1 MGRGMRLG
9 WVIWPALALAAPGV
23 SGENFKEAAAS
34 RQDDL
39 RLSVYITAH
48 SVDGILKD
56 GDDGMECVRALEA
69 LGISTA
75 YVEFY
80 RGGLAVEQSH
90 LERVRDFLRGHGIKV
105 IGGIATM
112 PGEGFGVREVGPLG
126 WFNWQNPK
134 TQEDLRRVMQMAAA
148 VFDEIIVDDFVCTE
162 DTSEESEAARG
173 DRSWGEYRRDLLVR
187 LCKELFIE
195 APREVNPNIHMIIK
209 YPQWYDRFHLFG
221 YDPSRQPAMFDTV
234 WVGTETRGAR
244 TQRFGFV
251 QPYEGFV
258 NFRWLSTL
266 SHGKAGGAWFDH
278 LDCDGQDFVEQ
289 AWQSVLAG
297 APEIIFFNY
306 GNLTEGHPGH
316 DLLRRDFTLLADLAK
331 EVRANPVSGAAG
343 YKPAGSDPGGD
354 MYVMDMLGMLG
365 IPLTPHG
372 QYPEDA
378 GVLFLPTQ
386 AASDHDIARQVGK
399 ALRDRRTLVMTAGF
413 LGALGEEEGQ
423 RIASVAGVGW
433 PVIGSPARASQVL
446 VDGKEVDVEHGLDI
460 ACRLKVDG
468 AEAILQA
475 VVDGKA
481 EAFLTKRVVEG
492 GANVYVLNTHTFAQ
506 ADFDAVGEVLLCP
519 RPLGLLELPR
529 EWANTLRE
537 AFTGP
542 LGLKLDAP
550 ARVSLQPTGRTG
562 MVLHNYN
569 LEPVKVNLRAR
580 GYLGV
585 ELEDARS
592 GAVLTMSEGGLDL
605 ELPARSVLWLKKK

>member
-1 MGRGMRLG
+1 
-9 WVIWPALALAAPGV
+9 
-23 SGENFKEAAAS
+23 
-34 RQDDL
+34 
-39 RLSVYITAH
+39 
-48 SVDGILKD
+48 
-56 GDDGMECVRALEA
+56 
-69 LGISTA
+69 
-75 YVEFY
+75 
-80 RGGLAVEQSH
+80 
-90 LERVRDFLRGHGIKV
+90 
-105 IGGIATM
+105 
-112 PGEGFGVREVGPLG
+112 
-126 WFNWQNPK
+126 
-134 TQEDLRRVMQMAAA
+134 
-148 VFDEIIVDDFVCTE
+148 
-162 DTSEESEAARG
+162 
-173 DRSWGEYRRDLLVR
+173 
-187 LCKELFIE
+187 
-195 APREVNPNIHMIIK
+195 
-209 YPQWYDRFHLFG
+209 
-221 YDPSRQPAMFDTV
+221 
-234 WVGTETRGAR
+234 
-244 TQRFGFV
+244 
-251 QPYEGFV
+251 
-258 NFRWLSTL
+258 
-266 SHGKAGGAWFDH
+266 
-278 LDCDGQDFVEQ
+278 
-289 AWQSVLAG
+289 
-297 APEIIFFNY
+297 
-306 GNLTEGHPGH
+306 
-316 DLLRRDFTLLADLAK
+316 
-331 EVRANPVSGAAG
+331 
-343 YKPAGSDPGGD
+343 
-354 MYVMDMLGMLG
+354 
-365 IPLTPHG
+365 
-372 QYPEDA
+372 
-378 GVLFLPTQ
+378 
-386 AASDHDIARQVGK
+386 
-399 ALRDRRTLVMTAGF
+399 MTAGF

-468 AEAILQA
+468 AETILQA